1 MERNGGKWRGDN
13 GITVRIGGYKNLGIG
28 WVIESILKALE
39 TNRHKTGGRCSVG

>member
-1 MERNGGKWRGDN
+1 MERNGGKWREDN
-13 GITVRIGGYKNLGIG
+13 GIMVRIGGYKNWGIE